1 MRIHA
6 YRPPVT
12 AAAPRKDPLEE
23 MRQAQRYLEENP
35 DATFE
40 EAYMAPYNKACKE
53 STKAIDAPFMRLN
66 VALMGGLATLHP
78 LSAFAFGTTTGLG
91 VTAMGALEAIE
102 GRRDNNPF
110 MVKAGL
116 FNAAIG
122 LSLAATPFVPPA
134 ARLVPLGLMGLRE
147 VWIRTAPQ
155 TVQLPK

>member
-6 YRPPVT
+6 FRPPVAIAT
-12 AAAPRKDPLEE
+12 TPKDPVEE
-23 MRQAQRYLEENP
+23 LREAMRYLEENP

-40 EAYMAPYNKACKE
+40 EAYLAPYDKACKD
-53 STKAIDAPFMRLN
+53 STKVVDQPFMRLN

-91 VTAMGALEAIE
+91 VTALGALEAIE

-147 VWIRTAPQ
+147 VWIRNAPN